1 MDVRAMY
8 EAIEHIFSEENME
21 ITLSMY
27 DKKGEFPNTI
37 EGIDPVTQKKCRVTI
52 KVEEKS

>member
-8 EAIEHIFSEENME
+8 EAIEHLFSEENME